1 MLFVLQLTPLL
12 EESIQ
17 KPQSKIERLQ
27 LLIIYFCIMD
37 WELSRSHTS
46 VFYLRENTFDI
57 KSMVLITVVSFI
69 KKVMLALK
77 CSVWAQLELCNKS
90 YLSLYNGTQDC

>member
-17 KPQSKIERLQ
+17 KSQSKIERLQ

-37 WELSRSHTS
+37 WELSRRHTS

-69 KKVMLALK
+69 KKVCWLL
-77 CSVWAQLELCNKS
+77 SVLCGHIWNS
-90 YLSLYNGTQDC
+90 VTNHI